1 MTMKLQAIVAFTLI
15 VTESLVSAFVTPT
28 SFQQQLPITIS
39 RWPSHFNVLS
49 APSLLLNDAL
59 PISETEAFT
68 DEIDLFG
75 DPTIQLLLVGFGVVV
90 TLAIG
95 AKLYLNQMDE
105 AIEKVLVEFE
115 NTMKGKYPS
124 RWVSMEAK
132 LDGLVE
138 PERSQ
143 RLFAIMEEL
152 QASEPQFMAKV
163 NSEMGT

>member
-1 MTMKLQAIVAFTLI
+1 
-15 VTESLVSAFVTPT
+15 
-28 SFQQQLPITIS
+28 
-39 RWPSHFNVLS
+39 
-49 APSLLLNDAL
+49 
-59 PISETEAFT
+59 
-68 DEIDLFG
+68 
-75 DPTIQLLLVGFGVVV
+75 
-90 TLAIG
+90 
-95 AKLYLNQMDE
+95 MDE

-163 NSEMGT
+163 NSEMGA